1 MNCPDPKC
9 RKYFDKKQK
18 CIDHINQ
25 NHGDQLDQLSMDA
38 AQWLYYSTHGT
49 IMGKCCCGCG
59 RDTEWNYKTGKPYK
73 VSSNPECKKR
83 LYAQA
88 EKNMQKARGAWY
100 DMQSAGYSAM
110 TSDETDEMLSL
121 ILSEDEDKK
130 AEDAAWLL
138 ENSRYYNPTVSY
150 EWNTSGD
157 NYNFSYSS
165 TKSVIP
171 GEELVL
177 PDKDSINVNNSMSG
191 VLVGWGITPDEVTYE
206 PGATIVAP
214 YTDQTFYAI
223 WESQVVFTDPVT
235 GTENVVTDV
244 AAGDTISVPVLTEPD
259 DSYVF
264 AGWVDKS
271 TGEYIAPDE
280 TDFVLEGN
288 GAVFE
293 ALWKNAELSDL
304 EARHYDIA
312 AIPVNTQADLSFV
325 ISNKGTEDLRNVK
338 IETTGDDGLTVLK
351 GNGTVR
357 IVDGGSSVTVQGVKV
372 VGTVAGDHMLH
383 ISAIDRDGDEW
394 SADFTVTI
402 V

>member
-1 MNCPDPKC
+1 M
-9 RKYFDKKQK
+9 
-18 CIDHINQ
+18 
-25 NHGDQLDQLSMDA
+25 
-38 AQWLYYSTHGT
+38 
-49 IMGKCCCGCG
+49 
-59 RDTEWNYKTGKPYK
+59 
-73 VSSNPECKKR
+73 KKR
-83 LYAQA
+83 ITGIVAVLLIASMMLWAADTAELRTKFTDALASGDIDNAIQSYDDMVSQAQKDYQKA
-88 EKNMQKARGAWY
+88 SRSYEKAMEAGNMQKAREAWY

-177 PDKDSINVNNSMSG
+177 PDKDSINVNNSMAG

-244 AAGDTISVPVLTEPD
+244 ADGDTISVPVLTEPD
-259 DSYVF
+259 VSYVF

-304 EARHYDIA
+304 EATHYDIA